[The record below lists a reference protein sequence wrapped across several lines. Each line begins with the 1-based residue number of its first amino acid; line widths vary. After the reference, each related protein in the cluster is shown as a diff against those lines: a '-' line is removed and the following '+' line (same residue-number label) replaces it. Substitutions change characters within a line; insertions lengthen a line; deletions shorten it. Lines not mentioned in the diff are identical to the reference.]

1 MKGLNG
7 IGGHAGHLCSAMAPA
22 ACTVAGAPSALGTWG
37 HNGSESMIPEGC
49 EGVGVGAGATPRM
62 YIEMQDW
69 LACAG
74 LVGQVEAP
82 GVGGAGLLAGQ
93 TVTLPAGPSRH
104 IQVLRMQPGDEVCL
118 FTGDG
123 LDWPAR
129 IASMGRKEVAVTL
142 SEPVTGARVE
152 LPWGVTLAVGMP
164 ANDRMDALVEKA
176 TELGVDTIAPLVCA
190 RSVLRLDG
198 ERAAKKVA
206 HWQGVAVA
214 ASEQSARNKVPR
226 ILPVMPFKQWLG
238 TADAQAAARGVLSF
252 KPEHSASAWLGRLA
266 VSAQGTPASL
276 GFLSGPEGGLTP
288 EEEAAAR
295 QAGWAALGLGPRVL
309 RADTAPLM
317 ALALVAGLLEG

>member
-1 MKGLNG
+1 
-7 IGGHAGHLCSAMAPA
+7 
-22 ACTVAGAPSALGTWG
+22 
-37 HNGSESMIPEGC
+37 
-49 EGVGVGAGATPRM
+49 
-62 YIEMQDW
+62 
-69 LACAG
+69 
-74 LVGQVEAP
+74 
-82 GVGGAGLLAGQ
+82 
-93 TVTLPAGPSRH
+93 
-104 IQVLRMQPGDEVCL
+104 MQPGDEVCL

-176 TELGVDTIAPLVCA
+176 TELGVDTIAPLVCS

-198 ERAAKKVA
+198 ERATKKVA

-226 ILPVMPFKQWLG
+226 ILPVMPFKQWLAA
-238 TADAQAAARGVLSF
+238 ADAQTAARGVLSF
-252 KPEHSASAWLGRLA
+252 TPEHSVSAWLGRLA
-266 VSAQGTPASL
+266 ASAPGAPASL